1 MAEGARFLPAQ
12 LQELPFGGII
22 ADGFIIVGGFNQPV
36 RNVLI
41 QNLTDQLLIFSW
53 DGITPNFVLPAC
65 SDWAIDVG
73 TNRGTSNTAAIPAG
87 YGVYAKA
94 YGDLPTSGSAFV
106 SYFYLS

>member
-1 MAEGARFLPAQ
+1 MAEGARFLPAI
-12 LQELPFGGII
+12 LQELGYAGIVS
-22 ADGFIIVGGFNQPV
+22 DGFILVGGFDQPV
-36 RNVLI
+36 RNILI

-53 DGITPNFVLPAC
+53 DAINAHFVLPSC

-73 TNRGTSNTAAIPAG
+73 TNRGTSNTASIPAG

-94 YGDLPTSGSAFV
+94 YSTLPTSGSAFV